1 MMLTASRGNLALD
14 WKQQMSIGLDYWIQ
28 LCSKEQKYVSIKEQI
43 MELREDIENELTIMI
58 VGEFKAGKS
67 TFINAL
73 LGEKVLSSD
82 VTPET
87 AMVTK
92 LVYGKK
98 RKVIAH
104 YLNGD
109 SEVYDDAYFE
119 QLTAERDGKFKAIR
133 HQLSHVEL
141 QMPFEILKTFTII
154 DTPGL
159 NANNEFHTKATE
171 RFLGRTDYAI
181 FLFHAMNVGTAT
193 EIKWLKKFNEN
204 SIYPFG
210 IINRIDELDEEEDD
224 LEDLIDF
231 NKPRLGPS
239 VQKLIGVSA
248 RDALIGKLEKNT
260 QTIEWSNW
268 GDVERLLE
276 SFKEETNKKLERTYT
291 RLLQPIR
298 QMDQLY
304 LERKISLPLKK
315 LNTRNV
321 ESFVTREFPELFLT
335 KERLDSQKKL
345 TKSVQDKWN
354 VFFDTK
360 IYTIDSLDG
369 FLRSFMQYYKKLGDQ
384 RGAELKSN
392 PLQIWEKMIL
402 PKYHSFL
409 ENRKEYNNKVIV
421 LNQDRENLDRNWK
434 TVQFSSSINKKK
446 KLRRHGRKL
455 EFYHHE
461 RGNLGKKRKVLT
473 DIFREMTIGI
483 NEIQQSIN
491 TFVESDLQSHV
502 ENERK
507 ELDSWNRQIKK
518 AKNSFD
524 GFSRSDLTHIELFSK
539 GLDDFQENVAVP
551 LLNAGRTL
559 ENLLVYEEV
568 NYLFSNLE
576 QLGHDLPPKEFYHQW
591 KMMDVSS
598 KVRERNYNLNISKI
612 ISPELLH
619 HELKVLPDELKHDV
633 QIEIDIVRAE
643 LNRWMKSSV
652 AAMFLLLVIV
662 GIAELNDR
670 SSSQHSDNNI
680 SDYKDSDYSENV
692 ADAAPSLEEEK
703 QTLENQYSEEDVKSF
718 LRSVYQQLKYDQSSH
733 FRLFSN
739 DGWERFLP
747 YYDNLAKGKLETFN
761 ITNVEYLSGDEIKAT
776 VKETAI
782 QSGSLKEFETD
793 YTLTM
798 DSNAGNNLMISAFSY
813 TLANE
818 TETEIAL
825 EDRELKEFFS
835 KFRSEYMQ
843 VLNWGNSVYIADFF
857 DQGSPAYKELQTY
870 INSIAGKGY
879 TFKELGFQIDKV
891 NKVNV
896 NEYSVSTS
904 EKYMFTDEKGEKT
917 NYEKTKNYIVKVLPE
932 KRIVIK
938 EITINNT
945 KKEVVKMPTVQ
956 LVTTQDVNGF
966 IHRYYSAFEGAF
978 NGNGF
983 SYVQDYYDPKGSG
996 YKSTEEYIKN
1006 ANNKNM
1012 RMNNIEKSVESI
1024 STVDENHYIVI
1035 VNFIDEYAYR
1045 DGSGDRKRVR
1055 TTYKVSVSNNGNML
1069 ISEDPK
1075 VEILE
1080 KTKY

>member
-1 MMLTASRGNLALD
+1 MD
-14 WKQQMSIGLDYWIQ
+14 WKQQMSFGLDYWIQ
-28 LCSKEQKYVSIKEQI
+28 LCSNEQNYVSIKEQL
-43 MELREDIENELTIMI
+43 MELREDIEDELTVMI
-58 VGEFKAGKS
+58 TGEFNAGKS

-73 LGEKVLSSD
+73 LGTKVLSSD

-92 LVYGKK
+92 LTYGEK

-104 YLNGD
+104 YLNGN
-109 SEVYDDAYFE
+109 SKVYDDAWLE
-119 QLTAERDGKFKAIR
+119 QLTAEREGKFKAIR

-141 QMPFEILKTFTII
+141 QMPFEILKAFTII

-181 FLFHAMNVGTAT
+181 FLFHAMNVGTET

-204 SIYPFG
+204 EIYPFG

-248 RDALIGKLEKNT
+248 RDALVGKLQKNT
-260 QTIEWSNW
+260 QILEWSNW

-276 SFKEETNKKLERTYT
+276 SFKEEANKKLERAYT

-321 ESFVTREFPELFLT
+321 EFFVTKGFPELLLT
-335 KERLDSQKKL
+335 KERLDSQKKI

-354 VFFDTK
+354 GFLDTT

-369 FLRSFMQYYKKLGDQ
+369 FLRSFMEYYKEFGDQ
-384 RGAELKSN
+384 RGAELKN
-392 PLQIWEKMIL
+392 DPLLVWEEIIL

-409 ENRKEYNNKVIV
+409 ENRKEYNDKVID
-421 LNQDRENLDRNWK
+421 LNQDREDLEKSWEAF
-434 TVQFSSSINKKK
+434 QFSSLINKKT

-455 EFYHHE
+455 EFYHYE
-461 RGNLGKKRKVLT
+461 REKLARKRKVLT
-473 DIFREMTIGI
+473 DFFREMTKGI
-483 NEIQQSIN
+483 DVIQQSVN
-491 TFVESDLQSHV
+491 TFVESDLQSYV
-502 ENERK
+502 ENERE
-507 ELDSWNRQIKK
+507 ELDSWNRQLKK
-518 AKNSFD
+518 AKKSFA
-524 GFSRSDLTHIELFSK
+524 GFSRSDLTHIELFSQWL
-539 GLDDFQENVAVP
+539 GDFQENVAVP

-559 ENLLVYEEV
+559 ENFLAYEEV
-568 NYLFSNLE
+568 NYLLSNLA
-576 QLGHDLPPKEFYHQW
+576 QLGHDLPPKEFYSQW
-591 KMMDVSS
+591 KMLDGLL
-598 KVRERNYNLNISKI
+598 KEKEGKYDLNIPNL

-619 HELKVLPDELKHDV
+619 HELKVLPGEPKHDV
-633 QIEIDIVRAE
+633 QVEIDALLAKR
-643 LNRWMKSSV
+643 NQWMKRGV
-652 AAMFLLLVIV
+652 AAIFLLLVIV
-662 GIAELNDR
+662 GIVDLIDR
-670 SSSQHSDNNI
+670 NSSQYSNNDT
-680 SDYKDSDYSENV
+680 SDYEDSDYSENV
-692 ADAAPSLEEEK
+692 AGAAQSLEEEK
-703 QTLENQYSEEDVKSF
+703 QVLENRFPEENVENF
-718 LRSVYQQLKYDQSSH
+718 LKSVYQKLEYAQSSH
-733 FRLFSN
+733 VYLFSN
-739 DGWERFLP
+739 DGWESFLP
-747 YYDNLAKGKLETFN
+747 YYDNLANGKLETFN

-776 VKETAI
+776 VKETSI
-782 QSGSLKEFETD
+782 QSGVLKEFETD

-798 DSNAGNNLMISAFSY
+798 DSNADENLMISAFSY
-813 TLANE
+813 TLVNE

-825 EDRELKEFFS
+825 EDREIKEFLG
-835 KFRSEYMQ
+835 KFRSAYMQ
-843 VLNWGNSVYIADFF
+843 ALNEGNSVYINDFF

-870 INSIAGKGY
+870 ITSIAGKGY
-879 TFKELGFQIDKV
+879 TFKELGFQVDKV
-891 NKVNV
+891 KKVNV

-904 EKYMFTDEKGEKT
+904 EKYMLTDEKEEKT

-932 KRIVIK
+932 KRFVIK
-938 EITINNT
+938 GITTNNT
-945 KKEVVKMPTVQ
+945 KKEVVKVPTVQ
-956 LVTTQDVNGF
+956 LVTNQDVNGF
-966 IHRYYSAFEGAF
+966 IHRYYSDFEGAF

-983 SYVQDYYDPKGSG
+983 SYVQNYYDPKGSG
-996 YKSTEEYIKN
+996 YNSAEAYIKN

-1012 RMNNIEKSVESI
+1012 HMNNLEMSVESV
-1024 STVDENHYIVI
+1024 STADENHYIVI
-1035 VNFIDEYAYR
+1035 VNSIDEYAYR

-1055 TTYKVSVSNNGNML
+1055 TTYKVSVSNNGDML